1 MNWQYLAIEGNIGAG
16 KTTLASR
23 LSKDFDVSL
32 ILESFS
38 ENPFLPDF
46 YRDQERYAFPLEL
59 SFLAERYHQLKEI
72 LSKPDLFKPRF
83 IGDYSLWKSL
93 IFSRITL
100 RGAEYQL
107 FEQLFQIMMESLPKP
122 DYMFYLHSDKQ
133 RLQQNIQLRGRVYE
147 QDIGRDYLQAVEKG
161 YWDTLKTLSEI
172 PVVVFDVSNADFVKN
187 QSQYEE
193 IMIFLTNVPE
203 PGLHFVEIR

>member
-16 KTTLASR
+16 KTTLATK
-23 LSKDFDVSL
+23 LANDFEVSL

-38 ENPFLPDF
+38 ENPFLPNF

-72 LSKPDLFKPRF
+72 LSKPDLFKPRY
-83 IGDYSLWKSL
+83 IADYSLWKSL

-100 RGAEYQL
+100 RDAEYQL

-133 RLQQNIQLRGRVYE
+133 RLKENIKQRGRVYE
-147 QDIGRDYLQAVEKG
+147 QNIDHNYLHALQQG
-161 YWDTLKTLSEI
+161 YLETLKTFSQI
-172 PVVVFDVSNADFVKN
+172 PVVVFDVTKADFLKN
-187 QSQYEE
+187 HSQYQQ
-193 IMIFLTNVPE
+193 IVNFLTNMPE
-203 PGLHFVEIR
+203 PGLHFVEIQ

>member
-16 KTTLASR
+16 KTTLAKM
-23 LSKDFDVSL
+23 LANDFDVSL

-46 YRDQERYAFPLEL
+46 YREPERYAFPLEL

-122 DYMFYLHSDKQ
+122 DYLFYLHSDKE
-133 RLQQNIQLRGRVYE
+133 RLKQNIQLRGRVYE
-147 QDIGRDYLQAVEKG
+147 KDIGRDYLHAVEQG
-161 YWDTLKTLSEI
+161 YWDTLKTLNQI
-172 PVVVFDVSNADFVKN
+172 PVVVFYVSEADFVKN

-193 IMIFLTNVPE
+193 IVNFLTNVPE
-203 PGLHFVEIR
+203 PGLHFFEIR

>member
-16 KTTLASR
+16 KTTLAQK
-23 LSKDFDVSL
+23 LAKDFEVSL

-38 ENPFLPDF
+38 DNPFLPDF
-46 YRDQERYAFPLEL
+46 YKDHERYAFPLEL

-100 RGAEYQL
+100 RNVEYKL
-107 FEQLFQIMMESLPKP
+107 FEKLFHIMMDSLPKP

-133 RLQQNIQLRGRVYE
+133 RLLLNIQKRGRAYE
-147 QDIGRDYLQAVEKG
+147 QEIDRDYLHAVEQG
-161 YWDTLKTLSEI
+161 YMETLKTLYQI
-172 PVVVFDVSNADFVKN
+172 PIVVFNVTEADFVKN
-187 QSQYEE
+187 QTQYEQ
-193 IMIFLTNVPE
+193 IVKFLTNVPN

>member
-1 MNWQYLAIEGNIGAG
+1 MNWQYLVIEGNIGAG
-16 KTTLASR
+16 KTTLAKM
-23 LSKDFDVSL
+23 LANDFDVSL

-46 YRDQERYAFPLEL
+46 YRDPERYAFPLEL

-107 FEQLFQIMMESLPKP
+107 FEQLFQIMMDSLPRP
-122 DYMFYLHSDKQ
+122 DYLFYLHSDKE
-133 RLQQNIQLRGRVYE
+133 RLQQNIQQR
-147 QDIGRDYLQAVEKG
+147 GRDYEKNISSDYLHAVEQG
-161 YWDTLKTLSEI
+161 YLDTLKTLSQI
-172 PVVVFDVSNADFVKN
+172 PVVVFYVSNADFVKN

-193 IMIFLTNVPE
+193 IMNFLTNVPE

>member
-23 LSKDFDVSL
+23 LAKDFDVSL
-32 ILESFS
+32 ILETFS

-59 SFLAERYHQLKEI
+59 SFLAERYHQLKDL
-72 LSKPDLFKPRF
+72 LSRPDLFKPRF

-100 RGAEYQL
+100 RDAEYQL

-122 DYMFYLHSDKQ
+122 DYLFYLHSDKE

-147 QDIGRDYLQAVEKG
+147 QGIGRDYLHAVEQG
-161 YWDTLKTLSEI
+161 YLESLKTFSHM
-172 PVVVFDVSNADFVKN
+172 PVVVFNVTAADFVKN
-187 QSQYEE
+187 DSQYEE
-193 IMIFLTNVPE
+193 IMNFLTNVPE
-203 PGLHFVEIR
+203 SGLHFVEIR